1 MNALPHSIRLDNE
14 ITNDHH
20 QSAHPPTKSTN
31 RRRRYEV
38 SLCGTTTTT
47 TNTNSTNSEVLSARV
62 KLKLHHIKTVLP
74 SSPEAVALL
83 KFTPDENNRTES
95 DLSILVDRYVESV
108 SPNSGESNKD
118 VALIPKC
125 LELIAYLGSAKTSNS
140 SSSSSSNGN
149 HLSSTSINQ
158 DQQSSRN
165 SSRMN
170 SCGGGGGGN
179 FRNNLMIRVFEC
191 LVKIIEQ
198 SSESPHFS
206 FFLLQAPL
214 KQVLIY

>member
-1 MNALPHSIRLDNE
+1 MS
-14 ITNDHH
+14 
-20 QSAHPPTKSTN
+20 HPPAKSTN

-38 SLCGTTTTT
+38 PLCATANTSG
-47 TNTNSTNSEVLSARV
+47 TNSDVLSARV

-83 KFTPDENNRTES
+83 KFTPDESNRTES
-95 DLSILVDRYVESV
+95 DLSVLVDRYAESAL
-108 SPNSGESNKD
+108 SNLPNTGESNKD

-125 LELIAYLGSAKTSNS
+125 LELIAYLGSAKTTS
-140 SSSSSSNGN
+140 SSNSSSNGN

-158 DQQSSRN
+158 DQRNTSRAN
-165 SSRMN
+165 IA
-170 SCGGGGGGN
+170 GGGGGN

-191 LVKIIEQ
+191 FVKIIEQ
-198 SSESPHFS
+198 SSQSPHFS

-214 KQVLIY
+214 KQVFIY